1 VKNCVLAFGS
11 HADDHEGT
19 SGPLLMKLAERGWEA
34 REVMGTCNH
43 AGIRGDFTPREVWE
57 TRTRE
62 AKEAA
67 LVLGV
72 EVIWLDL
79 KQATAGARD
88 RTGKLQ
94 WTSVDPEAEDL
105 PATCRGHL
113 PITVA
118 CQDDAEIDRVA
129 ELLVEHEPGLIT
141 THVINDLGTEHHAL
155 TALVVQAWDRASKE
169 VELGPV
175 YMWIRSGPSVTVKIP
190 ADTIVDISP
199 YAERA
204 IEAISKHVS
213 QGYGAPDRWEW
224 IRRMYRYWGSF
235 IGVEYAMGYKLL
247 RGMHAAL

>member
-1 VKNCVLAFGS
+1 
-11 HADDHEGT
+11 
-19 SGPLLMKLAERGWEA
+19 
-34 REVMGTCNH
+34 MGTCNH
-43 AGIRGDFTPREVWE
+43 AGIRGELTPREVWE
-57 TRTRE
+57 IRTRE

-67 LVLGV
+67 GVLGV

-79 KQATAGARD
+79 KQTSGGARD
-88 RTGKLQ
+88 RSQRLEWK
-94 WTSVDPEAEDL
+94 SHDPEAEDL
-105 PATCRGHL
+105 PEACRDHL

-129 ELLVEHEPGLIT
+129 ELLKEHEPALIT

-155 TALVVQAWDRASKE
+155 TALVVQAWDRASRE

-175 YMWIRSGPSVTVKIP
+175 YMWIRTGPSTTVKIP
-190 ADTIVDISP
+190 ADTIIDITP

-213 QGYGAPDRWEW
+213 QGYGDPGRWEW
-224 IRRMYRYWGSF
+224 MRRTYRYWGSL

-247 RGMHAAL
+247 RGMPAAL